1 MDFRSRRLRT
11 SLLLG
16 TAFVAGVAIG
26 PASGLISQYLG
37 HGFGFAAF
45 AAQDS
50 GRSDTYRL
58 LTLFGDV
65 FERVRAEYVDPVTDK
80 DLIEN
85 AINGMLTGLD
95 PHSSYM
101 NAKAF
106 RDMQVQTKGEF
117 GGLGIEVTQDNGFI
131 KVISPIDDTPASKA
145 GIKAGDIITALDGKT
160 VQGLSLQDAVDKM
173 RGAPNSKI
181 TLTIKREGV
190 DKPVEVSMLREVI
203 HIQVVKQR
211 MEPDNI
217 GYVRLTQFTEQ
228 ADAGLKQA
236 VKTLKQQSGGKLKAL
251 ILDLRNN
258 PGGLLDQAVAI
269 SDDFVN
275 QGEIVSTRARH
286 TEDAQRWDAK
296 GNDIIDGLPLVVL
309 INGGSASSS
318 EIVAGALQDH
328 HRAVLLGTRSF
339 GKGSVQTVIPLP
351 GNGAMR
357 LTTARYYTPSG
368 RSIQGEGIAPD
379 VPVAETREDTPR
391 FGPERE
397 ADLNHVLKNQ
407 GGTPDATDRAAHRPA
422 ADRQGH
428 SGQAAGGLPEVRPGQ
443 ARRYRLPVAA
453 GGGPGEGHGGAESPH
468 RQLTLGTGGAAAVLR
483 RLAWPWTLLAADCRA
498 GDPGWAGVAIRRPAS
513 GAVHRRQS
521 PARRRRA
528 PCSQIPNPRG
538 RCAAAAAERHVD
550 AAARSRHAWTD
561 RGSRSCAA
569 GGSGGGVIQTCCH
582 ASPRTD
588 ACRCRS
594 MPPASTAA
602 RNGRAS
608 AWCWPGSG

>member
-1 MDFRSRRLRT
+1 MRIRRFGGRARRIKRMHYRSRGLRT
-11 SLLLG
+11 GLLLG
-16 TAFVAGVAIG
+16 TAFVAGVAFG
-26 PASGLISQYLG
+26 PASGLISRHLG
-37 HGFGFAAF
+37 YRFGFAAL

-50 GRSDTYRL
+50 GRADTYRL

-65 FERVRAEYVDPVTDK
+65 FERVRAEYVDPVDDK

-85 AINGMLTGLD
+85 SINGMLTGLD

-101 NAKAF
+101 NSKAF

-190 DKPVEVSMLREVI
+190 EKPLEVSMLREII

-217 GYVRLTQFTEQ
+217 GYIRLSQFTEQ

-236 VKTLKQQSGGKLKAL
+236 VKTLRQQAGGKLKAL

-269 SDDFVN
+269 SGDFVN

-296 GNDIIDGLPLVVL
+296 GSDVIDGLPLVVL

-379 VPVAETREDTPR
+379 VTVAESASERSS
-391 FGPERE
+391 FGGEHE
-397 ADLNHVLKNQ
+397 ADYNKILTNQ
-407 GGTPDATDRAAHRPA
+407 GGT
-422 ADRQGH
+422 G
-428 SGQAAGGLPEVRPGQ
+428 SQA
-443 ARRYRLPVAA
+443 
-453 GGGPGEGHGGAESPH
+453 
-468 RQLTLGTGGAAAVLR
+468 
-483 RLAWPWTLLAADCRA
+483 
-498 GDPGWAGVAIRRPAS
+498 
-513 GAVHRRQS
+513 
-521 PARRRRA
+521 
-528 PCSQIPNPRG
+528 
-538 RCAAAAAERHVD
+538 
-550 AAARSRHAWTD
+550 
-561 RGSRSCAA
+561 
-569 GGSGGGVIQTCCH
+569 
-582 ASPRTD
+582 
-588 ACRCRS
+588 
-594 MPPASTAA
+594 
-602 RNGRAS
+602 
-608 AWCWPGSG
+608 

>member
-1 MDFRSRRLRT
+1 MDYRSRRLRT
-11 SLLLG
+11 GLLLG
-16 TAFVAGVAIG
+16 TAFLSGLALG
-26 PASGLISQYLG
+26 PGSGLIARHFSS
-37 HGFGFAAF
+37 GFGLAAF

-50 GRSDTYRL
+50 SRADTYRL

-65 FERVRAEYVDPVTDK
+65 FERVRAEYVDPVDDK

-85 AINGMLTGLD
+85 SINGMLTGLD

-131 KVISPIDDTPASKA
+131 KVISPIDDTPASRA
-145 GIKAGDIITALDGKT
+145 GVKAGDIITALDGKT
-160 VQGLSLQDAVDKM
+160 VQGLSLQDAVDRM

-181 TLTIKREGV
+181 TLTIKREGI

-217 GYVRLTQFTEQ
+217 GYIRLTQFTEQ

-236 VKTLKQQSGGKLKAL
+236 VKALKQQSGGRLKAL

-258 PGGLLDQAVAI
+258 PGGLLDQAVAV
-269 SDDFVN
+269 SGDFIN

-286 TEDAQRWDAK
+286 AEDAQRWDAK
-296 GNDIIDGLPLVVL
+296 GNDIIDGVPMVVM

-328 HRAVLLGTRSF
+328 HRAALLGTRSF

-379 VPVAETREDTPR
+379 VLVSETREGQPR

-397 ADLNHVLKNQ
+397 ADLNHVLRNE
-407 GGTPDATDRAAHRPA
+407 GGTPEAPA
-422 ADRQGH
+422 APRND
-428 SGQAAGGLPEVRPGQ
+428 LPPI
-443 ARRYRLPVAA
+443 AKTLPSK
-453 GGGPGEGHGGAESPH
+453 PPEGFPKF
-468 RQLTLGTGGAAAVLR
+468 
-483 RLAWPWTLLAADCRA
+483 
-498 GDPGWAGVAIRRPAS
+498 
-513 GAVHRRQS
+513 
-521 PARRRRA
+521 
-528 PCSQIPNPRG
+528 
-538 RCAAAAAERHVD
+538 D
-550 AAARSRHAWTD
+550 AAKPDETD
-561 RGSRSCAA
+561 FQLQQALQLAKAMAA
-569 GGSGGGVIQTCCH
+569 QNRV
-582 ASPRTD
+582 
-588 ACRCRS
+588 
-594 MPPASTAA
+594 TA
-602 RNGRAS
+602 N
-608 AWCWPGSG
+608 

>member
-1 MDFRSRRLRT
+1 MDYRSRRLRT
-11 SLLLG
+11 GLLLG
-16 TAFVAGVAIG
+16 TAFLAGVAIG
-26 PASGLISQYLG
+26 PASSLISRHLG
-37 HGFGFAAF
+37 YDFGFAAL

-50 GRSDTYRL
+50 NRADTYRL

-65 FERVRAEYVDPVTDK
+65 FERVRAEYVDPVDDK

-85 AINGMLTGLD
+85 SINGMLTGLD

-101 NAKAF
+101 NSKAF

-131 KVISPIDDTPASKA
+131 KVISPIDDTPASRA
-145 GIKAGDIITALDGKT
+145 GVKAGDIITALDGKT
-160 VQGLSLQDAVDKM
+160 VQGLSLQDAVDRM

-211 MEPDNI
+211 MEPNNI

-228 ADAGLKQA
+228 ADASLKQA
-236 VKTLKQQSGGKLKAL
+236 VKTLKQQSGGKLKAV

-258 PGGLLDQAVAI
+258 PGGLLDQAV
-269 SDDFVN
+269 SVSGDFIN

-296 GNDIIDGLPLVVL
+296 GSDIIDGVPLVVL

-328 HRAVLLGTRSF
+328 QRAVLLGTRSF

-368 RSIQGEGIAPD
+368 RSIQGQGIMPD
-379 VPVAETREDTPR
+379 VTVAETREEQPR

-397 ADLNHVLKNQ
+397 ADLNHVLKNE
-407 GGTPDATDRAAHRPA
+407 GGTPDT
-422 ADRQGH
+422 
-428 SGQAAGGLPEVRPGQ
+428 
-443 ARRYRLPVAA
+443 
-453 GGGPGEGHGGAESPH
+453 
-468 RQLTLGTGGAAAVLR
+468 
-483 RLAWPWTLLAADCRA
+483 
-498 GDPGWAGVAIRRPAS
+498 
-513 GAVHRRQS
+513 
-521 PARRRRA
+521 
-528 PCSQIPNPRG
+528 
-538 RCAAAAAERHVD
+538 
-550 AAARSRHAWTD
+550 
-561 RGSRSCAA
+561 
-569 GGSGGGVIQTCCH
+569 
-582 ASPRTD
+582 
-588 ACRCRS
+588 
-594 MPPASTAA
+594 PPAPRSDLPPIAKELPAKPPEGFPKFDPAKPDETDFQLQEALVLAKAMAAQSHATA
-602 RNGRAS
+602 N
-608 AWCWPGSG
+608 

>member
-1 MDFRSRRLRT
+1 MKRMDHRSRCLR
-11 SLLLG
+11 SGLLLG
-16 TAFVAGVAIG
+16 TAFIAGVAIG
-26 PASGLISQYLG
+26 PASGLISRHFGY
-37 HGFGFAAF
+37 HFGFAAA

-50 GRSDTYRL
+50 GRGDTYRL

-65 FERVRAEYVDPVTDK
+65 FERVRAEYVDPVDDK

-85 AINGMLTGLD
+85 SINGMLTGLD

-236 VKTLKQQSGGKLKAL
+236 VKTLKQQAGGKLKAL
-251 ILDLRNN
+251 VLDLRNN

-269 SDDFVN
+269 SGDFIN

-296 GNDIIDGLPLVVL
+296 GNDVIDGLPLVVL

-379 VPVAETREDTPR
+379 VTVAETREEVPR

-407 GGTPDATDRAAHRPA
+407 GGAPDTATA
-422 ADRQGH
+422 
-428 SGQAAGGLPEVRPGQ
+428 
-443 ARRYRLPVAA
+443 
-453 GGGPGEGHGGAESPH
+453 
-468 RQLTLGTGGAAAVLR
+468 
-483 RLAWPWTLLAADCRA
+483 
-498 GDPGWAGVAIRRPAS
+498 
-513 GAVHRRQS
+513 
-521 PARRRRA
+521 
-528 PCSQIPNPRG
+528 
-538 RCAAAAAERHVD
+538 
-550 AAARSRHAWTD
+550 
-561 RGSRSCAA
+561 
-569 GGSGGGVIQTCCH
+569 
-582 ASPRTD
+582 PRTD
-588 ACRCRS
+588 L
-594 MPPASTAA
+594 PPIAKEIPAKPPEGFPKPDPAKPDDTDFQLQQGLLLAKAMAAQNRVTA
-602 RNGRAS
+602 N
-608 AWCWPGSG
+608 

>member
-1 MDFRSRRLRT
+1 MDYRSRRLRT
-11 SLLLG
+11 GLLLG
-16 TAFVAGVAIG
+16 TAFLAGVAIG
-26 PASGLISQYLG
+26 PASSLISRHLG
-37 HGFGFAAF
+37 YDFGFAAL

-50 GRSDTYRL
+50 NRADTYRL

-65 FERVRAEYVDPVTDK
+65 FERVRAEYVDPVDDK

-85 AINGMLTGLD
+85 SINGMLTGLD

-101 NAKAF
+101 NSKAF

-131 KVISPIDDTPASKA
+131 KVISPIDDTPASRA
-145 GIKAGDIITALDGKT
+145 GVKAGDIITALDGKT
-160 VQGLSLQDAVDKM
+160 VQGLSLQDAVDRM

-181 TLTIKREGV
+181 TLTIKREGI

-211 MEPDNI
+211 MEPNNI

-228 ADAGLKQA
+228 ADASLKQA
-236 VKTLKQQSGGKLKAL
+236 VKTLKQQSGGKLKAV

-258 PGGLLDQAVAI
+258 PGGLLDQAV
-269 SDDFVN
+269 SVSGDFIN

-296 GNDIIDGLPLVVL
+296 GSDIIDGVPLVVL

-328 HRAVLLGTRSF
+328 QRAVLLGTRSF

-368 RSIQGEGIAPD
+368 RSIQGQGIMPD
-379 VPVAETREDTPR
+379 VTVAETREEQPR

-397 ADLNHVLKNQ
+397 ADLNHVLKNE
-407 GGTPDATDRAAHRPA
+407 GGTPDT
-422 ADRQGH
+422 
-428 SGQAAGGLPEVRPGQ
+428 
-443 ARRYRLPVAA
+443 
-453 GGGPGEGHGGAESPH
+453 
-468 RQLTLGTGGAAAVLR
+468 
-483 RLAWPWTLLAADCRA
+483 
-498 GDPGWAGVAIRRPAS
+498 
-513 GAVHRRQS
+513 
-521 PARRRRA
+521 
-528 PCSQIPNPRG
+528 
-538 RCAAAAAERHVD
+538 
-550 AAARSRHAWTD
+550 
-561 RGSRSCAA
+561 
-569 GGSGGGVIQTCCH
+569 
-582 ASPRTD
+582 
-588 ACRCRS
+588 
-594 MPPASTAA
+594 PPAPRSDLPPIAKELPAKPPEGFPKFDPAKPDETDFQLQEALVLAKAMAAQSHATA
-602 RNGRAS
+602 N
-608 AWCWPGSG
+608 